1 MQHVLISANKGVV
14 SLFSL
19 YCLRVPREERGVGFL
34 RRFCPV
40 AGRMAFWETWV
51 GRWRSG
57 EQHRVTRCFLHRCL
71 LFVYLQN
78 ERHGHLSLSLSPFF
92 SHLSSSLL
100 VLPTAL
106 SSVFVFL
113 PLFSKLTSSQAVLA
127 CDHAA
132 GHFLL
137 GKKHKD
143 FKFRCHLS
151 LSENC
156 IQENVLLSDVK
167 KKKERMI
174 YNNLNNS
181 ELKLILRVKWIFP
194 DTRQLMYKPIKGAV
208 CKNSTLQT
216 NREQHRPDHQKV
228 FSAQLT

>member
-113 PLFSKLTSSQAVLA
+113 PLFSKLTCLWSCCRTL
-127 CDHAA
+127 
-132 GHFLL
+132 FI
-137 GKKHKD
+137 GKKNTKILN
-143 FKFRCHLS
+143 FVVICLWVKTVSKKMFCYLMWKKRKKGWYITTWT
-151 LSENC
+151 
-156 IQENVLLSDVK
+156 IQNWS
-167 KKKERMI
+167 
-174 YNNLNNS
+174 
-181 ELKLILRVKWIFP
+181 
-194 DTRQLMYKPIKGAV
+194 
-208 CKNSTLQT
+208 
-216 NREQHRPDHQKV
+216 
-228 FSAQLT
+228 